1 MSHWPVVTLR
11 PSQRWRALSWAAH
24 GFALLSLWLATVPA
38 ALAVALATGIVG
50 HALWID
56 RDIARTHLALRAD
69 GTLANS
75 SGGGTALAATA
86 DALIAADSRLW
97 GPFVLLCV
105 QRGARQ
111 RWLVL
116 LSDSAGSPGE
126 WAALR
131 RAIRWRGRVGE
142 TSTAG

>member
-1 MSHWPVVTLR
+1 MR
-11 PSQRWRALSWAAH
+11 PSRRWRALSWVAH

-56 RDIARTHLALRAD
+56 RDIARTGLALRAD
-69 GTLANS
+69 GTVANS
-75 SGGGTALAATA
+75 SGGGTA

-105 QRGARQ
+105 QRGARR

-116 LSDSAGSPGE
+116 LADSAGSPGE